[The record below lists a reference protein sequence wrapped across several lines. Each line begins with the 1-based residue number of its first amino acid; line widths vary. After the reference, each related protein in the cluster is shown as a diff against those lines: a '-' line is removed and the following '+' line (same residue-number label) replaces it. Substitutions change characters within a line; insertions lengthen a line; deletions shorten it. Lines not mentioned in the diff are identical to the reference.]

1 MTIISIKLDA
11 SGLATV
17 ALPWEWPDFK
27 WVQNSQPPRVAE
39 VGRLSPRAKMHFP
52 IMDEKVVF
60 VCTCT
65 VATINFYKF
74 GQNEAYRPLK
84 LDN

>member
-17 ALPWEWPDFK
+17 ALPFK

-39 VGRLSPRAKMHFP
+39 VGRLSQRAKMHFP

>member
-17 ALPWEWPDFK
+17 APPDFK
-27 WVQNSQPPRVAE
+27 WVQNYQPPRVAE

-52 IMDEKVVF
+52 IMDEKMVF
-60 VCTCT
+60 VCTCK
-65 VATINFYKF
+65 VATINF